1 VDAEAVAR
9 KCTQISDSVE
19 TVIVGKR
26 ATVRLALA
34 GLLARGHILIEDI
47 PGVGKTMLAKSIA
60 RSIGGT
66 YKRIQFTPDLLPA
79 DVTGV
84 SVFNQKTGEF
94 EFRAGPIFANVVLA
108 DELNRA
114 TPKAQSSLL
123 ECMEEHQ
130 VTVDGITR
138 PLDRPFFVMATENP
152 IEYRGTYPLPE
163 AQLDRFLMRLSMG
176 YPKSA
181 EEVEIL
187 ERQVFKHPIFDVTPV
202 VSMEEVVW
210 LQEEIKSVFIEDSM
224 KAYMVEIVNA
234 TRDHALVQLGA
245 SPRGS
250 IALMRCGQALAAME
264 GRDYLIPDDIK
275 GVAEVILAHR
285 LILKPEARLQKV
297 SSSDV
302 VKEILN
308 SAPVPVVGPGRR

>member
-84 SVFNQKTGEF
+84 SVFNQKTAEF

-234 TRDHALVQLGA
+234 TRNHALVQLGA

-308 SAPVPVVGPGRR
+308 SAPVPVVGRGRG

>member
-26 ATVRLALA
+26 SVVRLALA

-60 RSIGGT
+60 ASIGGT
-66 YKRIQFTPDLLPA
+66 YRRIQFTPDLLPA

-130 VTVDGITR
+130 VTVDGVTR
-138 PLDRPFFVMATENP
+138 PLGRPFFVMATENP

-176 YPKSA
+176 YPQPV

-202 VSMEEVVW
+202 ASMDEVVW

-224 KAYMVEIVNA
+224 KAYMVDMVNA
-234 TRDHALVQLGA
+234 TRSHALVQIGA

-250 IALMRCGQALAAME
+250 IGLMKCGQALAAVD

-275 GVAEVILAHR
+275 AVAEVILAHR

-302 VKEILN
+302 VNEILN
-308 SAPVPVVGPGRR
+308 SMPVPVVGRGRG

>member
-26 ATVRLALA
+26 SAVRLALA

-60 RSIGGT
+60 ASIGGT

-84 SVFNQKTGEF
+84 SVFNQKTAEF

-130 VTVDGITR
+130 VTVDGVTR
-138 PLDRPFFVMATENP
+138 PLGRPFFVMATENP

-176 YPKSA
+176 YPQPV

-202 VSMEEVVW
+202 ASMDEVVW

-224 KAYMVEIVNA
+224 KAYMVDMVNA
-234 TRDHALVQLGA
+234 TRGHALVQIGA

-250 IALMRCGQALAAME
+250 IGLMKCGQALAAMD

-275 GVAEVILAHR
+275 AVAEVILAHR

-302 VKEILN
+302 VSEILN
-308 SAPVPVVGPGRR
+308 SMPVPVVGRGRG